1 MSEPVSERVNFSDLL
16 AAMSLENLAHEDN
29 RRLISYLFD
38 VVWAIS
44 AGGDVPL
51 AGWSAIVEAAKG
63 SPEELIRLV
72 EKAVYELSISYITH
86 VGKRMYPEE
95 FHMEPDTAIER
106 LNSED
111 DRCVAYARRL
121 VLCYDALASALAAKS
136 DAITAA
142 KSDAITAAKSDAITA
157 AKHELEIAILESRVP
172 PPSLPAP

>member
-1 MSEPVSERVNFSDLL
+1 MSEPVSERINFSILVE
-16 AAMSLENLAHEDN
+16 AMSTENRARKDIQRLFADIFDLA
-29 RRLISYLFD
+29 LG
-38 VVWAIS
+38 IS
-44 AGGDVPL
+44 AKGNVQL

-63 SPEELIRLV
+63 SSAELIPLV

-106 LNSED
+106 LNSEGNWTE
-111 DRCVAYARRL
+111 YARRL
-121 VLCYDALASALAAKS
+121 VRCYDALASAL
-136 DAITAA
+136 AA